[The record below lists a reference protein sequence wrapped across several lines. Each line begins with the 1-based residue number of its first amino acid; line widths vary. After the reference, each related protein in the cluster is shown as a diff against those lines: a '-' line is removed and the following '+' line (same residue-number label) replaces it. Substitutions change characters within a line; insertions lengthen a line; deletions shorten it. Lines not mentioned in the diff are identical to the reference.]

1 MRRLRDFQGPPPA
14 PPALA
19 RGASLGA
26 WALLQTVGPAAV
38 QGLSGAI
45 AAVSAEPVPGHS
57 ASFPDSFSPASLQL
71 RASHPWRPRLLSL
84 SLSDVISADLPRPPL
99 SAPGP
104 MSPPPAPGSL
114 GGLHPPGLLHSPGLS
129 SGPRSSPQEDGS
141 QAPARPTLCSAG
153 AHPTP
158 AVLVLMHRPAGS
170 WPRVRLAVPVPA
182 WTASGRGPHCRIPG
196 APRWLPCLLNAL
208 PTGPSTLLSHLVWTQ
223 QAAEGEKNRP
233 PGHRHTCTGPV
244 RGHRAPTGS
253 GSRWPLSWTLSRSL
267 PGLHRPHIASC
278 SSGSCIR
285 S

>member
-1 MRRLRDFQGPPPA
+1 MRQLRDFQGPPPA

-26 WALLQTVGPAAV
+26 WAPLQTVGPAAV

-153 AHPTP
+153 VPSPSPGPPPHPRS
-158 AVLVLMHRPAGS
+158 A
-170 WPRVRLAVPVPA
+170 
-182 WTASGRGPHCRIPG
+182 GPH
-196 APRWLPCLLNAL
+196 APASRQLAQGTACCASPCLDC
-208 PTGPSTLLSHLVWTQ
+208 
-223 QAAEGEKNRP
+223 KR
-233 PGHRHTCTGPV
+233 
-244 RGHRAPTGS
+244 
-253 GSRWPLSWTLSRSL
+253 
-267 PGLHRPHIASC
+267 
-278 SSGSCIR
+278 
-285 S
+285 